1 MIVTDTFTGE
11 TYNALCADAEGY
23 LAGGTPEQAR
33 ELLLKAISLI
43 GTRPRARSLLSDTC
57 MSMEL
62 WPEAREQLEILITL
76 EEGNT
81 RNNFRLGQVLEELG
95 EYQLAA
101 DNYTVV
107 LNENPRHHGAIVAIK
122 RIAVRTSES
131 GVNLVD
137 IFATAGGGAEERG
150 AGQAAA
156 TLENAGDRI
165 EGMQLFPD
173 LPSDEVFAEADGADA
188 SLSLDRM
195 LENMGVRSASDG
207 WKAEDVSKLLD
218 DIKES
223 DADNLQSMFAGQ
235 PSLSGDEPSENAAH
249 GHFSA
254 KSPDLESIFAGT
266 APVLSKAPEGVKAAP
281 SLEEIF
287 GTSMRAAASR
297 VIEPEPIAVEIPE
310 PEVIE
315 PETIEPEV
323 VEVEPAATG
332 VLEPGGIAPEVLE
345 PEAIEP
351 EIPEPEV
358 IEPEVLEPEVI
369 EPETIEPEV
378 VEVEPPAPEVLEP
391 EVIEPELLEPEVA
404 EVEPAVTEVLVPEVL
419 EPEII
424 VPEVIAPEVLAP
436 ESIAPEVLEPE
447 ATEPGIPEPEA
458 IEEEEADSAAT
469 AEPFA
474 GLEADEAEPDG
485 TGAILFAT
493 GPDPAVFSSMDALE
507 AIFSAAAAST
517 VIADLREQREP
528 LPPVV
533 APEEP
538 EPVAEPE
545 VAQIQKTVIVP
556 DEEPLGLEV
565 VFGTE
570 AETKGTDAAGEVLEQ
585 MPASAV
591 SPDALPVAD
600 APADFYVES
609 WSPETGLVSV
619 TLFSGALS
627 VRTSLL
633 AAFES
638 SLVCEPG
645 SDGICAVRGEGTL
658 MLNCG
663 PVEPLMLQAEEG
675 LTVRTSLLA
684 LISPVGGA
692 VQSLPVSG
700 LSRLL
705 SADGMK
711 LLFQTGSPVR
721 KVLLEGGT
729 SALLVRSGS
738 LAAASPGVEISEDSV
753 LTGYLT
759 ATGQG
764 RLYLIE

>member
-107 LNENPRHHGAIVAIK
+107 LNENPRHHGAIVAIN

-150 AGQAAA
+150 AGQAA
-156 TLENAGDRI
+156 TLGNAGDRI
-165 EGMQLFPD
+165 EGMQVFPD
-173 LPSDEVFAEADGADA
+173 LPSDEVFAEAEGADA

-218 DIKES
+218 DMKES

-235 PSLSGDEPSENAAH
+235 PSLSGDEPSENDAH

-254 KSPDLESIFAGT
+254 TSPDLESIFAGT
-266 APVLSKAPEGVKAAP
+266 APVLSKVPEGVKAAP

-287 GTSMRAAASR
+287 GTSMRAAAPE
-297 VIEPEPIAVEIPE
+297 VIEPEPVAVEIPE

-323 VEVEPAATG
+323 VEVEPAVTE
-332 VLEPGGIAPEVLE
+332 VFEPGGIAPEVLE

-351 EIPEPEV
+351 EIPEPEL
-358 IEPEVLEPEVI
+358 IEPEILEPEVVEVEPPAPVIPEPEVI

-378 VEVEPPAPEVLEP
+378 VEVVPPAPEVLEP
-391 EVIEPELLEPEVA
+391 EVLE
-404 EVEPAVTEVLVPEVL
+404 PEVL
-419 EPEII
+419 EPE
-424 VPEVIAPEVLAP
+424 VVEPEI
-436 ESIAPEVLEPE
+436 LEPE
-447 ATEPGIPEPEA
+447 VVEVEPPAPVIPEPEA
-458 IEEEEADSAAT
+458 IEEEEADSAVT
-469 AEPFA
+469 AEPIA

-517 VIADLREQREP
+517 VIADLREHREP
-528 LPPVV
+528 LPPV

-545 VAQIQKTVIVP
+545 VAEIQTAVIVP

-570 AETKGTDAAGEVLEQ
+570 AETKGTEEAAGEVLEQ

-591 SPDALPVAD
+591 SPDTLSVAD

-609 WSPETGLVSV
+609 WSPETCLVSV

-705 SADGMK
+705 SADGTK

>member
-23 LAGGTPEQAR
+23 LAAGAPEQAR

-95 EYQLAA
+95 ENQLAA

-131 GVNLVD
+131 GVNLLD
-137 IFATAGGGAEERG
+137 IFTTTGGAEERG
-150 AGQAAA
+150 AGRTAA
-156 TLENAGDRI
+156 LESAGDRI
-165 EGMQLFPD
+165 EGMQVFPD
-173 LPSDEVFAEADGADA
+173 LPSDELFAETEGADA
-188 SLSLDRM
+188 SLSLDR
-195 LENMGVRSASDG
+195 LLDNMGVRSASDG

-218 DIKES
+218 NMKES
-223 DADNLQSMFAGQ
+223 DAENLQSMFAGQ
-235 PSLSGDEPSENAAH
+235 PFPSGEAPAETAAH
-249 GHFSA
+249 GQFSA
-254 KSPDLESIFAGT
+254 ASPDLESIFGGT
-266 APVLSKAPEGVKAAP
+266 APVLTKAPEGGASAP

-287 GTSMRAAASR
+287 GTSMRAAAPG
-297 VIEPEPIAVEIPE
+297 VVEVEPPAQ
-310 PEVIE
+310 EVLT
-315 PETIEPEV
+315 PETPEPEV
-323 VEVEPAATG
+323 VEPEVVEPG
-332 VLEPGGIAPEVLE
+332 VVEVEPPAQEVLTPETTEPEVVEPGVVEVEPPEPEVLVHEVLE
-345 PEAIEP
+345 PEVLT
-351 EIPEPEV
+351 PEV
-358 IEPEVLEPEVI
+358 IEPEVLEPG
-369 EPETIEPEV
+369 
-378 VEVEPPAPEVLEP
+378 A
-391 EVIEPELLEPEVA
+391 
-404 EVEPAVTEVLVPEVL
+404 
-419 EPEII
+419 
-424 VPEVIAPEVLAP
+424 
-436 ESIAPEVLEPE
+436 SR
-447 ATEPGIPEPEA
+447 
-458 IEEEEADSAAT
+458 EEEADSAVT
-469 AEPFA
+469 AESIA
-474 GLEADEAEPDG
+474 RAEADEAAPDG
-485 TGAILFAT
+485 TGDILFAT
-493 GPDPAVFSSMDALE
+493 GPDPAVFSSMDVLE

-517 VIADLREQREP
+517 VIADLREHKDA
-528 LPPVV
+528 LPPV

-538 EPVAEPE
+538 EPVAAPE
-545 VAQIQKTVIVP
+545 VVEIQPTVTVP
-556 DEEPLGLEV
+556 DEEPMGLEV

-570 AETKGTDAAGEVLEQ
+570 SEMQETTVSDEASEP

-591 SPDALPVAD
+591 ALETVPVAD

-609 WSPETGLVSV
+609 WSSETGLVSV

-638 SLVCEPG
+638 TLACEPG

-663 PVEPLMLQAEEG
+663 PVEPLMLPAEEG

-684 LISPVGGA
+684 LIPPAGGA
-692 VQSLPVSG
+692 VQSLPVSD
-700 LSRLL
+700 LSRLH
-705 SADGMK
+705 SADGTK
-711 LLFQTGSPVR
+711 LLFRTGSPVR
-721 KVLLEGGT
+721 RILLEGGT